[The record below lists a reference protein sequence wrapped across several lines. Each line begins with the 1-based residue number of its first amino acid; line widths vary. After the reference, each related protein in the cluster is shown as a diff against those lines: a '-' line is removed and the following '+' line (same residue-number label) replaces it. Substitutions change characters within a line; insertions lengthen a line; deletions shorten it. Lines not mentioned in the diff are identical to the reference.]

1 VSVSASSVVSRFL
14 FIRTF
19 KKTVAK
25 MNENSAL
32 YFEENIR
39 QVCNLVAF
47 YDAKILKCVWFEVYF
62 KLFFFFIY

>member
-1 VSVSASSVVSRFL
+1 
-14 FIRTF
+14 
-19 KKTVAK
+19 